1 MNHEA
6 HVHAYQNE
14 CLRRCLIRQLLR
26 WRAER
31 GDDWMR
37 GYVDGW
43 PRWQELRADFWIQA
57 KAGNAGDPGEWR

>member
-1 MNHEA
+1 MT
-6 HVHAYQNE
+6 
-14 CLRRCLIRQLLR
+14 RQLLR